1 MPISF
6 LNPSLLLGAAA
17 AALPIII
24 HFLSRRR
31 VQRQQFS
38 DLRFL
43 NEVKSRQARSLG
55 IRRWLLLLLRV
66 LAILCVA
73 LAVAG
78 PRWGGLGAGSG
89 TRSVLF
95 VVDNSASMNTGQED
109 GTRLDAAVRACGD
122 MIRAL
127 PGDTAVQVLVA
138 GSRTRAVFGDWL
150 PAGAGAV
157 TGLNLVQPTDG
168 AFDQARVFAEAARLV
183 ARAPGSPVQVV
194 LLSDLQD
201 VPITQGWENEAR
213 RLRDAGQTNI
223 LVRRIG
229 EPAAGGGVLAVAL
242 PGRAVRLGENISLT
256 ARVIP
261 QFDEQVF
268 VLELD
273 GRPVAEAVTDTPVGE
288 PVDISFA
295 VTVPQTGRHLG
306 VVRKETDALPS
317 DDSRPFVLEVPDQL
331 DVLLIHGQDQPRD
344 GVAGR
349 GGWRYLAEALDPG
362 SASSLFRTSVLNC
375 TEVTTGAITAA
386 DVVFLVDPDP
396 LGRRVLEGLLAW
408 IRSGGQAVVL
418 AGDPKLTAY
427 LTDTLLPAVDLPPDV
442 GFAAVAEP
450 GQRTRIVATD
460 HPVFHGLD
468 AAALTTFQEVTWR
481 RWFRLNEGSGRV
493 LVALTGEDPLVIEAP
508 LAEGR
513 IVFMAGDLQPVGGNL
528 AGSPMA
534 LPFFQRLAAWLV
546 GSRGASASN
555 TEVGQQAVFSPR
567 GPQARAVLEKAED
580 VLVLDARGQPAGAAD
595 LIWDQGEP
603 RLRGGG
609 VDHAGFVTFLVAGD
623 TVGVLA
629 AGIPAAESTLA
640 LLTPWAYGELLSG
653 VELSLAA
660 DLTDEDPTEFM
671 AALGGHDLS
680 GWFIAAAL
688 LLLLVELGIGRGTHS

>member
-6 LNPSLLLGAAA
+6 LNPSLLLGGLA

-43 NEVKSRQARSLG
+43 SEVRSRQARSLG

-73 LAVAG
+73 LAIAG
-78 PRWGGLGAGSG
+78 PRWGGLGADSG

-95 VVDNSASMNTGQED
+95 VIDNSASMNTGQDE
-109 GTRLDAAVRACGD
+109 GTRLDAAVRACRD

-127 PGDTAVQVLVA
+127 PGEAAVQVLAA

-157 TGLNLVQPTDG
+157 TGLNLIQPTDG

-183 ARAPGSPVQVV
+183 ARAPGTPVQVV

-201 VPITQGWENEAR
+201 VPVTQGWENEAR
-213 RLRDAGQTNI
+213 RLRDAGHTNI

-229 EPAAGGGVLAVAL
+229 QPTAGGGVLAITL
-242 PGRAVRLGENISLT
+242 PGRAVRPGENISLAAT
-256 ARVIP
+256 VIP

-273 GRPVAEAVTDTPVGE
+273 GRSVAEVVTDTPVGE

-295 VTVPQTGRHLG
+295 LTVPPAGRHLG

-331 DVLLIHGQDQPRD
+331 DVLLVHGQDQPRD
-344 GVAGR
+344 GGGGR

-362 SASSLFRTSVLNC
+362 SESSLFRTTALNC
-375 TEVTTGAITAA
+375 AEVTTGAIAGA
-386 DVVFLVDPDP
+386 DVVFMVDPDP
-396 LGRRVLEGLLAW
+396 LGRRVLEGFLAW

-427 LTDTLLPAVDLPPDV
+427 LTDTLLPAVDLPSDIS
-442 GFAAVAEP
+442 FTAVAGP
-450 GQRTRIVATD
+450 GQRTRIVAAD
-460 HPVFHGLD
+460 HPVFSGLE
-468 AAALTTFQEVTWR
+468 AAALTTFEEVTWR
-481 RWFRLNEGSGRV
+481 RWFRLTEGGGRV
-493 LVALTGEDPLVIEAP
+493 LVTLTGDDPLVIEAP
-508 LAEGR
+508 LAAGR
-513 IVFMAGDLQPVGGNL
+513 IVFMAGNLQPVGGDM

-534 LPFFQRLAAWLV
+534 LPFFQRLAAWMV
-546 GSRGASASN
+546 GSRGARTTN

-567 GPQARAVLEKAED
+567 GPQARTALENAED
-580 VLVLDARGQPAGAAD
+580 LLVLDARGQPAGAAD
-595 LIWDQGEP
+595 LVWDQGEP
-603 RLRGGG
+603 RLRGVV

-629 AGIPAAESTLA
+629 AGIPAAESNLA
-640 LLTPWAYGELLSG
+640 LLSPEAYGELLSARD
-653 VELSLAA
+653 LSLAA
-660 DLTDEDPTEFM
+660 DLTGDDPAEFV
-671 AALGGHDLS
+671 ATLGGHDLS
-680 GWFIAAAL
+680 SWLIATAL
-688 LLLLVELGIGRGTHS
+688 LLLLIELGVGRGIHG